1 MSIRNQLAA
10 IACVSILILGAGCSS
25 NQLPNMDTNS
35 SSQSVKVSTGEETTK
50 TTSKAI
56 KMVYFIPTED
66 GKGVKQ
72 VSVETTDAVTP
83 KAALLA
89 MLKADRQ
96 QQYPIF
102 SKDIEITSVTVK
114 DGVASV
120 EVNKAFIA
128 GKGGDLT
135 VTLQMAAIVN
145 TLTSFNDI
153 NSVLFVSDGKKVP
166 VVGSFDTKKPL
177 KRMENLIVK

>member
-1 MSIRNQLAA
+1 MDIRNQLAA

-89 MLKADRQ
+89 MLK
-96 QQYPIF
+96 
-102 SKDIEITSVTVK
+102 
-114 DGVASV
+114 
-120 EVNKAFIA
+120 
-128 GKGGDLT
+128 
-135 VTLQMAAIVN
+135 
-145 TLTSFNDI
+145 
-153 NSVLFVSDGKKVP
+153 
-166 VVGSFDTKKPL
+166 
-177 KRMENLIVK
+177 